1 MAAPLPEPAVQRRL
15 PRRFLAVAAVI
26 AAIAA
31 GIGATALLGPHR
43 QVELRAG
50 TALADPRPLADF
62 LLVDHRGRTLGPRDF
77 EDRWTLVFAGF
88 THCPDLC
95 PTTLTLLAQVR
106 SQLPQQSL
114 RILFLSVDPERD
126 GPAQVA
132 DYLAHFGQGL
142 WGATGT
148 RAQVEAFSAQL
159 GLAQVRNPGAGADY
173 TVDHSAALV
182 LVDPRARV
190 AGYFRPPHDAT
201 ELVADL
207 AALTGGAG

>member
-1 MAAPLPEPAVQRRL
+1 MRRL
-15 PRRFLAVAAVI
+15 PLRFLLVAALVAAV
-26 AAIAA
+26 AA
-31 GIGATALLGPHR
+31 GIGAAALLGSR
-43 QVELRAG
+43 TQVALRSG
-50 TALADPRPLADF
+50 TALAKPRPLADF
-62 LLVDHRGRTLGPRDF
+62 VLLDHCGRALGPRDF
-77 EDRWTLVFAGF
+77 EDRWTLVFSGF

-106 SQLPQQSL
+106 SRLPQQSL

-132 DYLAHFGQGL
+132 GYLAHFGEGL

-159 GLAQVRNPGAGADY
+159 GLAQVRNPGTGADY

-182 LVDPRARV
+182 LVDPRARI
-190 AGYFRPPHDAT
+190 AGYFRPPHDAAA
-201 ELVADL
+201 LAADL
-207 AALTGGAG
+207 AALTGGSG

>member
-1 MAAPLPEPAVQRRL
+1 MTRPLASRL
-15 PRRFLAVAAVI
+15 LPVAALV

-31 GIGATALLGPHR
+31 GIGAAALLAPR
-43 QVELRAG
+43 ARVELRSG
-50 TALADPRPLADF
+50 TALPDPRPLAEF
-62 LLVDHRGRTLGPRDF
+62 ALLDHRGRTLGRRDF

-95 PTTLTLLAQVR
+95 PATLTLLAQVR
-106 SQLPQQSL
+106 SRLPQQSL

-126 GPAQVA
+126 GVVQVA

-148 RAQVEAFSAQL
+148 RAQVEQFSAQL

-182 LVDPRARV
+182 LIDPRARV
-190 AGYFRPPHDAT
+190 AGYFRPPHDAAA
-201 ELVADL
+201 LVADL
-207 AALTGGAG
+207 AALAGGAG

>member
-1 MAAPLPEPAVQRRL
+1 MAVPAPEAAVTRRL
-15 PRRFLAVAAVI
+15 PSRFLLVAAVI

-31 GIGATALLGPHR
+31 GIGAAVLLGPR
-43 QVELRAG
+43 SQLELHTG
-50 TALADPRPLADF
+50 TALADPRPLAEF
-62 LLVDHRGRTLGPRDF
+62 ALVDHRGRALGPRDF

-95 PTTLTLLAQVR
+95 PTTLALLAQLR
-106 SQLPQQSL
+106 SQLPQPSL

-132 DYLAHFGQGL
+132 DYLAHFSDGL

-148 RAQVEAFSAQL
+148 PAQVAAFSAQL

-182 LVDPRARV
+182 LIDPQARV
-190 AGYFRPPHDAT
+190 AGYFRPPHDAAA
-201 ELVADL
+201 LAADL
-207 AALTGGAG
+207 AALAGGAG